1 MIRPED
7 IPRIVANYS
16 SDLVY
21 WVLPDETICFI
32 SPNCVSVTGFSE
44 DELKTGLDRFK
55 SIISPDSLEVWSDHV
70 SMHQQRVMDSNCIN
84 MKIVD
89 KSGDEHWVS
98 HSCQQIC
105 DEEGVS
111 QGIRGSFSDIS
122 EQINLHVMINE
133 QKTFLEQLLERA
145 AVPIF
150 VLDETHH
157 VVVWNSALQDLTGFS
172 KDDMIGMKRQWEPFY
187 GCERPVLADLV
198 VSGACSDENHLYS
211 NITSSLHI
219 PGAMRAEGWYDNLGG
234 RRRYIMFEASPIVD
248 GTGATVAAI
257 ETLLDLTE
265 RKLLEE
271 ELESSRKM
279 LEDQHRTL
287 DKLFA
292 QVEVAKQEW
301 EDTLDCISDIVLM
314 CDTKG
319 NIQRCNASF
328 CALIGTTYDAINGK
342 SWAGILFG
350 RGFTISDYNKG
361 NGTISDK
368 EGKSFYDLRTF
379 PLHNKLGAVVGTVV
393 NIRDITEIRSV
404 NQELE
409 SAYNQLK
416 LAQVQAVQQEKMAS
430 VGQLAAGVAH
440 EINNPMGFISSN
452 LSSLA
457 KYISKVK
464 AYDDALLDEVR
475 KAGHADLLSG
485 IESMKK
491 TMKIDFIL
499 GDMGSLLEESQ
510 DGAERVRR
518 IVQDLKNFSHVDEA
532 ECKAVNINDSL
543 DTTLNMLRNEIKY
556 IAELVKDYGEI
567 PLVFCYPQQI
577 NQVFMN
583 ILVNATHALDGQGTI
598 TIRTWQEGDLVR
610 IAFSDTGKGIAPEHL
625 TKIFDP
631 FFTTKAVGKGTGLG
645 LSICYEIIKKHG
657 GEITVQSTVGTGTT
671 FTVQLPVKGQ
681 NLPADG

>member
-21 WVLPDETICFI
+21 WVLPDDTICFI
-32 SPNCVSVTGFSE
+32 SPNCQSVTGFSA
-44 DELKTGLDRFK
+44 DELTSGLDRFRQ
-55 SIISPDSLEVWSDHV
+55 IIAADCLELWSEHIA
-70 SMHQQRVMDSNCIN
+70 MHQRRVMDSNCIN

-98 HSCQQIC
+98 HCCQQIC
-105 DEEGVS
+105 DEGGVS

-122 EQINLHVMINE
+122 EQIDLHAMINE

-150 VLDETHH
+150 VLDESHH
-157 VVVWNSALQDLTGFS
+157 IVVWNSALQDLTGFS

-187 GCERPVLADLV
+187 GHERPVLADLV
-198 VSGACSDENHLYS
+198 ISGALADDNHLYS

-219 PGAMRAEGWYDNLGG
+219 PGAMRAEGWYENLGN
-234 RRRYIMFEASPIVD
+234 RRRYIMFEASPIID
-248 GTGATVAAI
+248 GHGRTVAAI
-257 ETLLDLTE
+257 ETLMDLTE

-271 ELESSRKM
+271 ELESSRRM

-292 QVEVAKQEW
+292 RVESAKQEW

-319 NIQRCNASF
+319 TIQRCNASF
-328 CALIGTTYDAINGK
+328 CTLTGITFDAINGK
-342 SWAGILFG
+342 SWAGILYG
-350 RGFTISDYNKG
+350 QGFTISDYNKG
-361 NGTISDK
+361 NGTVSDR

-379 PLHNKLGAVVGTVV
+379 PLHNKLGAMVGTVV
-393 NIRDITEIRSV
+393 NMRDITGIRQI

-464 AYDDALLDEVR
+464 AYEDALLDEVR
-475 KAGHADLLSG
+475 KAGNTDLLNG

-491 TMKIDFIL
+491 SMKIDFIL

-532 ECKAVNINDSL
+532 ECKAVNINDNL
-543 DTTLNMLRNEIKY
+543 DSTLNMLRNEIKY
-556 IAELVKDYGEI
+556 VAELVKEYGDL
-567 PLVFCYPQQI
+567 PLVYCYPQQV

-583 ILVNATHALDGQGTI
+583 ILVNAVHALDGQGSI
-598 TIRTWQEGDLVR
+598 TLRTWQEGEFVK
-610 IAFSDTGKGIAPEHL
+610 IAVSDTGKGIAQEHL

-645 LSICYEIIKKHG
+645 LSICYDIVKKHG
-657 GEITVQSTVGTGTT
+657 GEILVQSTVGTGTT
-671 FTVQLPVKGQ
+671 FTVQLPVKCQ
-681 NLPADG
+681 NLPADS

>member
-1 MIRPED
+1 MNRPED
-7 IPRIVANYS
+7 IPLIVATYS

-21 WVLPDETICFI
+21 WLLPDETISFI
-32 SPNCVSVTGFSE
+32 SPNCEAITGFCVE
-44 DELKTGLDRFK
+44 ELKAGLDRFK
-55 SIISPDSLEVWSDHV
+55 RIISADSMEVWSDHI
-70 SMHQQRVMDSNCIN
+70 SMHQKRVMDSNCIN
-84 MKIVD
+84 IKIVD
-89 KSGDEHWVS
+89 KAGDEHWAS
-98 HSCQQIC
+98 HCCQQIC

-122 EQINLHVMINE
+122 EQINLQVMINE

-150 VLDETHH
+150 VLDESHH
-157 VVVWNSALQDLTGFS
+157 IVVWNSALQDLTGFS
-172 KDDMIGMKRQWEPFY
+172 KGDMIGMKRQWEPFY
-187 GCERPVLADLV
+187 GDERPVLADLV
-198 VSGACSDENHLYS
+198 ISGAVIDETDHYS

-234 RRRYIMFEASPIVD
+234 KRRYIMFEASPIVD

-257 ETLLDLTE
+257 ETLMDLTE

-271 ELESSRKM
+271 ELESSRKT

-292 QVEVAKQEW
+292 QIESAKQEW

-328 CALIGTTYDAINGK
+328 CTLIDMPYDAIIGK

-361 NGTISDK
+361 NGTIIDK
-368 EGKSFYDLRTF
+368 EKMRFFDLHTF
-379 PLHNKLGAVVGTVV
+379 PLHNKLSTLVGTVV
-393 NIRDITEIRSV
+393 NIRNITEIREV

-409 SAYNQLK
+409 TAYNQLK

-457 KYISKVK
+457 KYISKFK
-464 AYDDALLDEVR
+464 AYDEALLNEVR
-475 KAGHADLLSG
+475 KVGNTDLLSG

-491 TMKIDFIL
+491 SMKIDFIL

-532 ECKAVNINDSL
+532 ENKAANINENLAS
-543 DTTLNMLRNEIKY
+543 TLNMLRNEIKY
-556 IAELVKDYGEI
+556 VAELVTDYGDL
-567 PLVFCYPQQI
+567 PLVSCNPQQL

-583 ILVNATHALDGQGTI
+583 ILVNAVHALDEHGTI
-598 TIRTWQEGDLVR
+598 TLRTSHEGDFVK
-610 IAFSDTGKGIAPEHL
+610 ISVSDTGKGIAEEHL

-645 LSICYEIIKKHG
+645 LSICYDIIKKHG
-657 GEITVQSTVGTGTT
+657 GEILVQSTVGTGTT
-671 FTVQLPVKGQ
+671 FTVQLPVDYQ
-681 NLPADG
+681 NLPAAS

>member
-1 MIRPED
+1 MIKMED
-7 IPRIVANYS
+7 INRIVANFS

-21 WVLPDETICFI
+21 WMLPDETICYL
-32 SPNCVSVTGFSE
+32 SPNCEAVTGFSA
-44 DELKTGLDRFK
+44 DELKAGLEQFRR
-55 SIISPDSLEVWSDHV
+55 IISPENLTLWCEHIA
-70 SMHQQRVMDSNCIN
+70 MHKAKLMDPTVIN

-89 KSGDEHWVS
+89 KLGDEHWVT
-98 HSCQQIC
+98 HCCQQVS
-105 DEEGVS
+105 DEDGVS

-122 EQINLHVMINE
+122 EQVNLHAMVNE
-133 QKTFLEQLLERA
+133 QKSFLEQLLERA

-150 VLDETHH
+150 VLDEKHRIA
-157 VVVWNSALQDLTGFS
+157 VWNSALQDLTGFS
-172 KDDMIGMKRQWEPFY
+172 KEEMIGTRRQWEAFY
-187 GCERPVLADLV
+187 GSERPVLADLV
-198 VSGACSDENHLYS
+198 ISGALSDDDKLYS
-211 NITSSLHI
+211 SVTQSLHI
-219 PGAMRAEGWYDNLGG
+219 PGAARAEGWYDNLGG
-234 RRRYIMFEASPIVD
+234 SRRYIMFEASPVVD
-248 GTGATVAAI
+248 NNGTTIAAI

-271 ELESSRKM
+271 ELESSREM
-279 LEDQHRTL
+279 LEEQHKTL

-292 QVEVAKQEW
+292 KVEAAKREW

-314 CDTKG
+314 CDSKG
-319 NIQRCNASF
+319 SVQRCNSSF
-328 CALIGTTYDAINGK
+328 CTLTGMTFESISGK

-350 RGFTISDYNKG
+350 QGFTIGDYTKG
-361 NGTISDK
+361 NGTISDR
-368 EGKSFYDLRTF
+368 EGQRFYDLRTF
-379 PLHNKLGAVVGTVV
+379 PLHNKLGALVGNVV
-393 NIRDITEIRSV
+393 NIRDITEIRKI

-464 AYDDALLDEVR
+464 AYDDALLEEVR
-475 KAGHADLLSG
+475 KVGNPDLLND
-485 IESMKK
+485 IEKIKK
-491 TMKIDFIL
+491 SMKIDFIL
-499 GDMGSLLEESQ
+499 GDMGSLLGESQ

-532 ECKAVNINDSL
+532 ECKSININENLDS
-543 DTTLNMLRNEIKY
+543 TLNMLRNEIKY
-556 IAELVKDYGEI
+556 VAELVKEYGEI
-567 PLVFCYPQQI
+567 PPVFCYPQQV

-583 ILVNATHALDGQGTI
+583 ILVNAIHALDGQGKI
-598 TIRTWQEGDLVR
+598 TLRTWQEGEFVK
-610 IAFSDTGKGIAPEHL
+610 IGITDTGKGIAQEHL

-631 FFTTKAVGKGTGLG
+631 FFTTKPVGKGTGLG

-657 GEITVQSTVGTGTT
+657 GEIFVHSTVSEGTT
-671 FTVQLPVKGQ
+671 FTVQLPLKCS
-681 NLPADG
+681 A